1 MALTAGR
8 LAHAEDRSAWRLRFA
23 ACRARSEALAAP
35 LLPEDQV
42 VQSMPDVSPTKWHL
56 AHVTWFW
63 ETFLLQPH
71 LAGYRVF
78 DPAYNHL
85 FNSYYEA
92 VGPRHPRPARGLLS
106 RPGVAEVARYRA
118 HVTAAMERLIAG
130 ADAPAF
136 YVIAPLIELGLA
148 HEEQHQELILMD
160 IKHVFAQNPLA
171 PAYRSAAPQPAPATV
186 PLEWRGFT
194 GGLVEIGHDG
204 AGFAF
209 DNEGP
214 RHKVWLE
221 PFRLATR
228 LVANGE
234 YLAFL
239 ADGGY
244 RRPEFWLS
252 DGWAAVQAQ
261 AWEAPLY
268 WQRDG
273 ERWFEFTLA
282 GLAPL
287 DPFAPVVHVS
297 HYEADAYARW
307 AGRRLP
313 SEAEWETVAAQL
325 PIEGNFLDRGV
336 LHPIAATAE
345 RLTPTLTRPDRD
357 APHPYPPPRGGRVSE
372 GVSAGARHDGSDTAA
387 PALFQMYGDCWE
399 WTQSAYAPYPGFRA
413 AAGAIGEY
421 NGKFMSGQMVL
432 KGGCC
437 VTPANH
443 LRASYRNFFPPAA
456 RWCFGGIR
464 LAEDG

>member
-8 LAHAEDRSAWRLRFA
+8 LAHVEDRNAWRTRFA
-23 ACRARSEALAAP
+23 ACRAGSEALAAL

-106 RPGVAEVARYRA
+106 RPSVAEIARYRA

-136 YVIAPLIELGLA
+136 RVIAPLIELGLA

-171 PAYRSAAPQPAPATV
+171 PVYRSAAARPAPATV
-186 PLEWRGFT
+186 PLEWRSFA
-194 GGLVEIGHDG
+194 GGLLEIGHDG

-221 PFRLATR
+221 PFRMATR
-228 LVANGE
+228 LVTNGE

-282 GLAPL
+282 GLVPL

-307 AGRRLP
+307 TGRRLP
-313 SEAEWETVAAQL
+313 SEAEWETAAAQL

-336 LHPIAATAE
+336 LHPVAAAVE
-345 RLTPTLTRPDRD
+345 RFTPTLP
-357 APHPYPPPRGGRVSE
+357 PPPRGGPTGRAV
-372 GVSAGARHDGSDTAA
+372 DGRWALRSGELRSSPVDESQST
-387 PALFQMYGDCWE
+387 PALLQLYGDCWE

-432 KGGCC
+432 KGGGC

-443 LRASYRNFFPPAA
+443 LRATYRNFFPPAA